1 MLILDA
7 DQVAEITGGKVVG
20 ADGRSYAGGD
30 VWRALIF
37 LSEANTFFC
46 RLQAEGA
53 GGEAAGFDGHGTVG
67 SVIRRNLQ
75 Q

>member
-53 GGEAAGFDGHGTVG
+53 GGEETYSNDDSPVFVA
-67 SVIRRNLQ
+67 ILQ
-75 Q
+75 AEVQ